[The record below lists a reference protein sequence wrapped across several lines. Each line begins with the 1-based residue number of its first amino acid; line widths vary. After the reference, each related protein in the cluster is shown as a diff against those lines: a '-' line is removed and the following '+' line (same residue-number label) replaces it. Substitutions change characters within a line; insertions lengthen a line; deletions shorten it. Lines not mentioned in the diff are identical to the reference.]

1 MDMKEKR
8 VQFWGLNTASF
19 LAQLG
24 FSTVNLAL
32 VYYLRYCLNAS
43 ATLIGLAAGTYT
55 VTYLLGCIFF
65 SPVVRRFRP
74 RHTIEAA
81 MIGISVC
88 FLLIVNT
95 NSIPLIF
102 LLLGIYGFLL
112 CFQWPQ
118 METWI
123 SRDTEGKELSFKLS
137 SFNFS
142 WCFGI
147 SISALS
153 GSYLVTIDPRYGF
166 YFSIL
171 VLLAVYLII
180 FFISALFPAIRSVDA
195 ESKHVKK
202 LVEESV
208 DRSTPLR
215 YDSWCAIFLV
225 YTALSVILNIFPLYA
240 KEGMMIKESVSGS
253 LLLFRGLATCFSFI
267 FFGATTFWTFKAW
280 LIYLCE
286 AIFVLLCIVFA
297 FSSSVIGIG
306 IFFVLFGILFSI
318 CYNFSIFHSAVGAIN
333 KGKRMVIHE
342 CMISIGQI
350 IGSSVGGSI
359 YQNMGWSRVLLTLG
373 GIGVLFLSI
382 QLFFYFLGK
391 KRKEEKV

>member
-1 MDMKEKR
+1 MESNEKKI
-8 VQFWGLNTASF
+8 QFWGLNIASF

-32 VYYLRYCLNAS
+32 VYYLRYTLGVS
-43 ATLIGLAAGTYT
+43 ATLIGIAAGTYT

-81 MIGISVC
+81 MIGISLC
-88 FLLIVNT
+88 FLMIVNT
-95 NSIPLIF
+95 TNIPLIF
-102 LLLGIYGFLL
+102 FLLGIYGFLL

-147 SISALS
+147 SISALT
-153 GSYLVTIDPRYGF
+153 GSYLVTIDSRYGF
-166 YFSIL
+166 YFSVF
-171 VLLAVYLII
+171 VLIIVYLII
-180 FFISALFPAIRSVDA
+180 FLISALFPTIRSVDA
-195 ESKHVKK
+195 ESRHVKE
-202 LVEESV
+202 LVREESV
-208 DRSTPLR
+208 DRSTVLR

-240 KEGMMIKESVSGS
+240 KEGMKIAESTSGL

-286 AIFVLLCIVFA
+286 AIFALLCLIFA
-297 FSSSVIGIG
+297 FSSSVFALG
-306 IFFVLFGILFSI
+306 IFFVLFGVLFSI

-350 IGSSVGGSI
+350 IGSSVGGTI
-359 YQNMGWSRVLLTLG
+359 YQHMGWNRVLLALG
-373 GIGVLFLSI
+373 CIGLVFLSI
-382 QLFFYFLGK
+382 QLCFYFLGR
-391 KRKEEKV
+391 RKSFTR